1 MHHRRAKTINNHA
14 CVTKTARDAAKIPD
28 RSYLSEVLRRI
39 NLLRAMNVVSR
50 PDGMQAIEFTFL
62 ILNSVLKNDTII
74 QKFVF
79 RALPFSIQY
88 TETSIPITESL
99 ELKRR
104 INLWKN
110 RQVYIYR
117 QREEKRQ
124 GSINIEINPAVRG

>member
-62 ILNSVLKNDTII
+62 ILNSVLKNDMII

-79 RALPFSIQY
+79 RVLSLSIEDRDVEF
-88 TETSIPITESL
+88 TFLISL
-99 ELKRR
+99 IL
-104 INLWKN
+104 
-110 RQVYIYR
+110 Y
-117 QREEKRQ
+117 
-124 GSINIEINPAVRG
+124 

>member
-1 MHHRRAKTINNHA
+1 MTNDTINQKFIFRA
-14 CVTKTARDAAKIPD
+14 LPLSIQDRD
-28 RSYLSEVLRRI
+28 V
-39 NLLRAMNVVSR
+39 
-50 PDGMQAIEFTFL
+50 EFIFL
-62 ILNSVLKNDTII
+62 ILNSVLTNDTII

-124 GSINIEINPAVRG
+124 GSINIKINPAVRG